1 MIELVF
7 EDEYVAVVNKP
18 AGLLTVAAPG
28 KKRNLTTVL
37 SSQLKQEV
45 FPCHRLDEETSG
57 AIIYAKD
64 IEMQHILM
72 RQFKDKEVFK
82 KYVAFVQGRFKRSLV
97 MDQPVKAIGKPPK
110 PAVTKFRAREV
121 FKTFSVV
128 EAIPVTGRSNQIRIH
143 CVQAGHPVV
152 GERKY
157 TVAKQ
162 WPISFRR
169 LCLHAEFV
177 SFRHPL
183 SGDRIDLR
191 VPMPEDMKV
200 FLRHLKSTCL

>member
-1 MIELVF
+1 
-7 EDEYVAVVNKP
+7 
-18 AGLLTVAAPG
+18 LLTVAAPG
-28 KKRNLTTVL
+28 KKRNLTAVL
-37 SSQLKQEV
+37 SAQLRQEV

-64 IEMQHILM
+64 IDMQHAVM
-72 RQFKDKEVFK
+72 RQFKEKNVFK

-97 MDQPVKAIGKPPK
+97 MDQPVKAVGKPPK
-110 PAVTKFRAREV
+110 TAVTKFRAREA
-121 FKTFSVV
+121 FKTFSVI

-143 CVQAGHPVV
+143 CVQAGHPVI

-169 LCLHAEFV
+169 LCLHAESV

-191 VPMPEDMKV
+191 IPMPEDMKV
-200 FLRHLKSTCL
+200 FLHHLKSTCL